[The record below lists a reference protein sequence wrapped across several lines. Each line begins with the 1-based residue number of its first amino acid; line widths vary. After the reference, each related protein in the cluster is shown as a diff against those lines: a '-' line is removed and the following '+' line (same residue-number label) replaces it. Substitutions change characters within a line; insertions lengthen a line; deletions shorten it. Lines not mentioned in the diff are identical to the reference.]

1 MAGSQAKETVTTTK
15 ARGEEEAEAEAV
27 MKAKGSTRQDQKG
40 AISMGETPATS
51 RREAGRM
58 AMATIEVGWLS
69 GGSSR
74 E

>member
-15 ARGEEEAEAEAV
+15 ARGEEEAEAV